1 MDKSKHGSHLPV
13 LRRFPRKE
21 SLTQLGGSK
30 SGQGSRVTRWD
41 DFSGEPTTGG
51 AGKAGQVAPGRA
63 PFQSHAS
70 PKQPASQPS
79 GIFSWSR
86 EQLQPIKKFAEARS
100 RLSKTTDNALP
111 QMKEPWKGASG
122 RMPMMSPLQEK
133 QRGRAP
139 SRADPEK
146 ENLAP
151 PVPAARFRPTVVT
164 TITAGESVTPKQEK
178 RSASKNK
185 TEPRPSTPPSQ
196 DNNRT
201 TPPRVDLPES
211 TMHSALA
218 DLRLE
223 EQPPSRFSSTT
234 YETTEPG
241 SATDSPRDSVV
252 IENQSTENLN
262 SIMSRK
268 RPVIPSGMIA
278 GNKPTRKP
286 TPSQASEE
294 LTSKPL
300 PDCPP
305 EKQAENRIE
314 ALEARREVLARRM
327 GNIDTIIHEL
337 TQVIQPSSIAYDIA
351 VRDEVKRTVSSLN
364 NELADIKREDHEI
377 GLTLFRA
384 YKKRDDNGAYGS
396 STSFWVKRVTS

>member
-1 MDKSKHGSHLPV
+1 
-13 LRRFPRKE
+13 
-21 SLTQLGGSK
+21 
-30 SGQGSRVTRWD
+30 
-41 DFSGEPTTGG
+41 
-51 AGKAGQVAPGRA
+51 
-63 PFQSHAS
+63 
-70 PKQPASQPS
+70 
-79 GIFSWSR
+79 
-86 EQLQPIKKFAEARS
+86 
-100 RLSKTTDNALP
+100 
-111 QMKEPWKGASG
+111 
-122 RMPMMSPLQEK
+122 MPMMNPLQEK
-133 QRGRAP
+133 QRGRAS
-139 SRADPEK
+139 SRADLEK

-151 PVPAARFRPTVVT
+151 TVPAAGFRPTVVT
-164 TITAGESVTPKQEK
+164 TITAGESVTPTQEK

-185 TEPRPSTPPSQ
+185 IEPRPSPPPSQ

-218 DLRLE
+218 DLHLE

-278 GNKPTRKP
+278 GKKPTRKP
-286 TPSQASEE
+286 TPSQASKE

-305 EKQAENRIE
+305 EKQAESRIE
-314 ALEARREVLARRM
+314 ALEARREALARRM